1 MEGSCDFQFYF
12 LLILANKI
20 RKPFALFNEFPF
32 FKWFVRTEG
41 RQIESVMALDLNII
55 PAVTAM
61 RQGERAG
68 GGDRAPGPAHPRLPG
83 EDQHH
88 LDDQHLIFNSPQFF
102 LELTFYFLVPGY
114 YPEVN
119 LD

>member
-1 MEGSCDFQFYF
+1 MSYRSSNGSC
-12 LLILANKI
+12 AH
-20 RKPFALFNEFPF
+20 R
-32 FKWFVRTEG
+32 
-41 RQIESVMALDLNII
+41 DLNII

-88 LDDQHLIFNSPQFF
+88 LDDQHQHQH
-102 LELTFYFLVPGY
+102 
-114 YPEVN
+114 
-119 LD
+119 